1 MTLKMKK
8 KNSLTL
14 DNEFL
19 LYCEI
24 NGIENIDK
32 LAKETFE
39 RGFSLLKY
47 GETPTGNSRERVVE
61 KEVIVEKIIY
71 QDVIKE
77 VTVDKI
83 VEKVVEVTKEVPIEK
98 IVEVIKEI
106 PVERIVEV
114 IREVPIEI
122 KGKNE
127 VITKE
132 VIKEVIVEKIVEVP
146 VDRIVEIIKEV
157 PVIKEITND
166 KELLKLTEENKT
178 LKIELDSIKKSLDK
192 FNRATYMKNSD
203 LGSLYNE

>member
-1 MTLKMKK
+1 MKK
-8 KNSLTL
+8 KNSLIL
-14 DNEFL
+14 DNEFIQ
-19 LYCEI
+19 YCEL
-24 NGIENIDK
+24 NNIDDIDK
-32 LAKETFE
+32 IAKETFN

-47 GETPTGNSRERVVE
+47 GETPTGNSRERIVE
-61 KEVIVEKIIY
+61 KEVIVEKIVY

-77 VTVDKI
+77 VV

-98 IVEVIKEI
+98 IVEVIKEV

-122 KGKNE
+122 KGKNK

-157 PVIKEITND
+157 PIIKEITND

-203 LGSLYNE
+203 LGSLYDE